1 MELVVHSLA
10 RPMGLAWGK
19 ERALEQG
26 KVMGEETDRDDAG
39 MVWEVEA
46 VLELGLEL
54 IQEQPQTNYL

>member
-10 RPMGLAWGK
+10 RPMGLAWEK
-19 ERALEQG
+19 EQVLERG

-39 MVWEVEA
+39 MGWEVVV

-54 IQEQPQTNYL
+54 ILEQPQTKYL